1 MNLID
6 MKSPA
11 DLKGL
16 SLAELTDLTAQARQA
31 LMTKVSEHGGHVGPP
46 MGAAEMIMALHYVF
60 NSPVD
65 KIVYDVSHQSY
76 VHKILT
82 GRMEGFS
89 QLRKFGVGTS
99 HIAYGGER
107 MGVFYVEK
115 GASQRPSKVVYDR
128 KYSSIAQCA
137 YEDFDWEAIFAGA
150 SNFHMTGITPAL
162 SKTIPQVCIQACKK
176 AKEMGLT
183 ISCDLNYRKNL
194 WTEAEAKAC
203 MTQLMPYIDIL
214 VANEE
219 DADKVL
225 GIKARDTDVTQGKLN
240 REGYVDVAEQICQTY
255 GTKMVAVTLRRS
267 ISASDNE
274 WSAMLYTGGKPYFS
288 RQYMIRLVDR
298 VGGGDSFT
306 AGLLYGVMN
315 DYGPQETIEYAAAAS
330 CLKQTM
336 ELDFNLSTADEVK
349 RLVAGDGSGRVQR

>member
-1 MNLID
+1 
-6 MKSPA
+6 
-11 DLKGL
+11 
-16 SLAELTDLTAQARQA
+16 
-31 LMTKVSEHGGHVGPP
+31 
-46 MGAAEMIMALHYVF
+46 
-60 NSPVD
+60 
-65 KIVYDVSHQSY
+65 
-76 VHKILT
+76 
-82 GRMEGFS
+82 
-89 QLRKFGVGTS
+89 
-99 HIAYGGER
+99 
-107 MGVFYVEK
+107 
-115 GASQRPSKVVYDR
+115 
-128 KYSSIAQCA
+128 
-137 YEDFDWEAIFAGA
+137 
-150 SNFHMTGITPAL
+150 
-162 SKTIPQVCIQACKK
+162 
-176 AKEMGLT
+176 MGLT

-219 DADKVL
+219 DAEKVL

-274 WSAMLYTGGKPYFS
+274 WSAMLYTGGQPYFS
-288 RQYMIRLVDR
+288 RQYMVHLVDR

-315 DYGPQETIEYAAAAS
+315 GYGPQETIEYAAAAS

-336 ELDFNLSTADEVK
+336 EMDFNLSTADEVK

>member
-1 MNLID
+1 MQGRIHSTESFGSVDGPGVRFVIFFKGCAMRCRYCHNPD
-6 MKSPA
+6 TWGCRGGE
-11 DLKGL
+11 LKTA
-16 SLAELTDLTAQARQA
+16 AELLDRAERYRSYWGKEGGIT
-31 LMTKVSEHGGHVGPP
+31 VS
-46 MGAAEMIMALHYVF
+46 
-60 NSPVD
+60 
-65 KIVYDVSHQSY
+65 
-76 VHKILT
+76 
-82 GRMEGFS
+82 
-89 QLRKFGVGTS
+89 
-99 HIAYGGER
+99 GGEPLL
-107 MGVFYVEK
+107 
-115 GASQRPSKVVYDR
+115 Q
-128 KYSSIAQCA
+128 I
-137 YEDFDWEAIFAGA
+137 DFLLELFREAKKR
-150 SNFHMTGITPAL
+150 GIT
-162 SKTIPQVCIQACKK
+162 V
-176 AKEMGLT
+176 
-183 ISCDLNYRKNL
+183 SCDLNYRKNL

-330 CLKQTM
+330 CLKHSIEM
-336 ELDFNLSTADEVK
+336 DFNLSTVAEVE
-349 RLVAGDGSGRVQR
+349 RLVRGDGSGRVQR

>member
-1 MNLID
+1 
-6 MKSPA
+6 MKKMVGFGDYMLRLNPEGYLRFLQA
-11 DLKGL
+11 DRFMVNYTGAEANVCV
-16 SLAELTDLTAQARQA
+16 SLAMMGMDTDFVTRLP
-31 LMTKVSEHGGHVGPP
+31 ENDI
-46 MGAAEMIMALHYVF
+46 AAAGVA
-60 NSPVD
+60 
-65 KIVYDVSHQSY
+65 
-76 VHKILT
+76 
-82 GRMEGFS
+82 

-219 DADKVL
+219 DAEKVL
-225 GIKARDTDVTQGKLN
+225 GFKPANTDITKGQLDIAAYQDVFRRM
-240 REGYVDVAEQICQTY
+240 RETFGFRYI
-255 GTKMVAVTLRRS
+255 GSTLRES
-267 ISASDNE
+267 YSASDNG
-274 WSAMLYTGGKPYFS
+274 WSAMYQAP
-288 RQYMIRLVDR
+288 
-298 VGGGDSFT
+298 
-306 AGLLYGVMN
+306 
-315 DYGPQETIEYAAAAS
+315 
-330 CLKQTM
+330 
-336 ELDFNLSTADEVK
+336 
-349 RLVAGDGSGRVQR
+349 

>member
-1 MNLID
+1 
-6 MKSPA
+6 MKKMVGFGDYMLRLNPA
-11 DLKGL
+11 GYLRFIQANNFEINYTGAEANVCVSL
-16 SLAELTDLTAQARQA
+16 SMMGMDTEFVTRLPDNDIAAAGVAE
-31 LMTKVSEHGGHVGPP
+31 
-46 MGAAEMIMALHYVF
+46 
-60 NSPVD
+60 
-65 KIVYDVSHQSY
+65 
-76 VHKILT
+76 
-82 GRMEGFS
+82 
-89 QLRKFGVGTS
+89 LRKFNVGTS

-128 KYSSIAQCA
+128 KYSSIATCA
-137 YEDFDWEAIFAGA
+137 YEDFDWDAIFAGA

-194 WTEAEAKAC
+194 WTEEEAKAC
-203 MTQLMPYIDIL
+203 ITQIMPYIDVL

-219 DADKVL
+219 DAEKML
-225 GIKARDTDVTQGKLN
+225 GIKARDTNVTSGKLN
-240 REGYVDVAEQICQTY
+240 REGYVDVAQQICQTY

-274 WSAMLYTGGKPYFS
+274 WSAMLYTNGQAYFS
-288 RQYMIRLVDR
+288 TQYMIHLVDR

-306 AGLLYGVMN
+306 AGLLYGIMN
-315 DYGPQETIEYAAAAS
+315 EYGHQETIEYAAAAS

-336 ELDFNLSTADEVK
+336 EMDFNLSTADEVK
-349 RLVAGDGSGRVQR
+349 RLVGGDSSGRVQR